1 MRSSDYCRGI
11 KFEAGGAMTDGR
23 RPREERGIC
32 EEKPPKRG
40 ATRTESSGGVAGSRT
55 PKRRSKKGEQLT
67 LGRTGGWGG
76 KRRGAGRKRT
86 DGGRLGSRSGS
97 RVVHDKRP
105 VHKGRHPVHVT
116 LRAKAGLPSFRQQRV
131 QRLLADVL
139 RDQRRRRYKDDFR
152 VVHYSIQGNH
162 LHLVV
167 EADSERAE
175 GYQPLRAGI
184 SGLAIAF
191 ARRLNMMLRRRGKI
205 WADRYH
211 RRDLKTPKET
221 RFGLAYLFGNYT
233 HHGEKSYGDG
243 VLDIFASGCVFDGW
257 EGAHFVP
264 AEGERW
270 RWPVCRAET
279 WLMRQG
285 YRVHGKLTINP
296 RH

>member
-1 MRSSDYCRGI
+1 
-11 KFEAGGAMTDGR
+11 MTDGR
-23 RPREERGIC
+23 RTREERGIGKG
-32 EEKPPKRG
+32 EPPKRS
-40 ATRTESSGGVAGSRT
+40 ATRTETSGGVAGSRT
-55 PKRRSKKGEQLT
+55 LKRRSKKGEQLT
-67 LGRTGGWGG
+67 LARTGGWGG
-76 KRRGAGRKRT
+76 KRRGAGRKKAA
-86 DGGRLGSRSGS
+86 GGLLGSRSGS
-97 RVVHDKRP
+97 RVVHAKRP

-211 RRDLKTPKET
+211 RHDLKTPKET
-221 RFGLAYLFGNYT
+221 RFGLAYLFSNYT

-257 EGAHFVP
+257 DGPHFIP
-264 AEGERW
+264 AESERW
-270 RWPVCRAET
+270 RWPICRAET

-285 YRVHGKLTINP
+285 YLVHGKLTTTP

>member
-1 MRSSDYCRGI
+1 
-11 KFEAGGAMTDGR
+11 MTDGR
-23 RPREERGIC
+23 RTRGERGIC
-32 EEKPPKRG
+32 KGEPPKRSS
-40 ATRTESSGGVAGSRT
+40 TRTETGGGVAGSRT
-55 PKRRSKKGEQLT
+55 LKRRSKKGEQLT
-67 LGRTGGWGG
+67 LARTGGWGG
-76 KRRGAGRKRT
+76 KRRGAGRRRA
-86 DGGRLGSRSGS
+86 DGGLLGSRSGS
-97 RVVHDKRP
+97 RVVHAKRP

-152 VVHYSIQGNH
+152 VVHYSIQGKH

-175 GYQPLRAGI
+175 GYEPLRAGI

-211 RRDLKTPKET
+211 RHDLKTPKET

-233 HHGEKSYGDG
+233 HHGGKSYGDG
-243 VLDIFASGCVFDGW
+243 VLDIFASGCVFNGWDGP
-257 EGAHFVP
+257 HFVP
-264 AEGERW
+264 AESERW

-279 WLMRQG
+279 WLVRKG
-285 YRVHGKLTINP
+285 YLVHGKLSISP